1 MSSFPHRGFR
11 FGVQVSKETSARG
24 WAELARRAEG
34 AGYDVFTMPD
44 HFTDQLAPI
53 PALMAA
59 ADATTKLRIGAL
71 VFDND
76 YKHPVVL
83 AKELATMDLLSDGRV
98 EIGLGA
104 GWMMSDYEEAGIP
117 YDSPK
122 VRIDRFI
129 EGVAVIRGAMA
140 DGPFSFSGDHYNI
153 TNYNG
158 QPKPVQKRPPLLI
171 GGGGKRVLSYAARE
185 ADIIGIHGTMTAG
198 VVGPEALATMTAES
212 VDEKVAIVAA
222 AGAHRLNDIE
232 MNIRTF
238 FVKVTDDRAKALE
251 HALACKRVVIE
262 EFLNGP
268 EISLFGISDGRNVL
282 PMQPAQ
288 DFKRALDGDQGP
300 NTGGMGAYS
309 PLPWA
314 PSDIIED
321 THKQVLAPMI
331 AEMAARGTPFVG
343 LLYAGLALTDHGT
356 RVIEFNARFG
366 DPETQVLIPLLK
378 TPLATL
384 LYNAATGNLK
394 GTTLDWNDDS
404 AVTVVLAAEGYP
416 AAPKSGGVITG
427 FSAIDDVQ
435 IYHAGTSTTE
445 QGVVASGGRVLT
457 VTGIGEDLTE
467 ARNRAYRAISQIR
480 LSGSFYR
487 TDIALNASVAEKGN

>member
-1 MSSFPHRGFR
+1 M
-11 FGVQVSKETSARG
+11 KI
-24 WAELARRAEG
+24 L
-34 AGYDVFTMPD
+34 
-44 HFTDQLAPI
+44 
-53 PALMAA
+53 
-59 ADATTKLRIGAL
+59 L
-71 VFDND
+71 VG
-76 YKHPVVL
+76 
-83 AKELATMDLLSDGRV
+83 SGGR
-98 EIGLGA
+98 EHALGA
-104 GWMMSDYEEAGIP
+104 GLQADSACTELHVAPGNPGIAQFAQCHP
-117 YDSPK
+117 LVITDNQAILELAQQLN
-122 VRIDRFI
+122 IDLVVI
-129 EGVAVIRGAMA
+129 GPEVPLVNGVADILRAANIAVF
-140 DGPFSFSGDHYNI
+140 GPS
-153 TNYNG
+153 
-158 QPKPVQKRPPLLI
+158 K
-171 GGGGKRVLSYAARE
+171 AAAQLEGSKNFAKEVMR
-185 ADIIGIHGTMTAG
+185 DAG
-198 VVGPEALATMTAES
+198 VPTAHSFTCSTQEEIEIALDAFDAPYVVKDDGLAAGKGVVVTNDRQEALA
-212 VDEKVAIVAA
+212 
-222 AGAHRLNDIE
+222 
-232 MNIRTF
+232 
-238 FVKVTDDRAKALE
+238 

-262 EFLNGP
+262 EYLNGP
-268 EISLFGISDGRNVL
+268 EVSLFGISDGTTIV

-288 DFKRALDGDQGP
+288 DFKRAFDGDEGP

-321 THKQVLAPMI
+321 TYKQVLAPMI
-331 AEMAARGTPFVG
+331 AEMSARGTPFVG

-394 GTTLDWNDDS
+394 ETTLDWKTES

-416 AAPKSGGVITG
+416 AAPKSGGIITG
-427 FSAIDDVQ
+427 FSAIENVQ
-435 IYHAGTSTTE
+435 IFHAGTSHSD

-467 ARNRAYRAISQIR
+467 ARNLAYRAISQIS

>member
-1 MSSFPHRGFR
+1 MKILLVGSGGREHAL
-11 FGVQVSKETSARG
+11 GVGLQADPACTELHVAPGNPGIGQFAQCHPLVITDNQAIL
-24 WAELARRAEG
+24 ELAQ
-34 AGYDVFTMPD
+34 
-44 HFTDQLAPI
+44 QLHV
-53 PALMAA
+53 
-59 ADATTKLRIGAL
+59 DL
-71 VFDND
+71 V
-76 YKHPVVL
+76 
-83 AKELATMDLLSDGRV
+83 
-98 EIGLGA
+98 
-104 GWMMSDYEEAGIP
+104 
-117 YDSPK
+117 
-122 VRIDRFI
+122 
-129 EGVAVIRGAMA
+129 
-140 DGPFSFSGDHYNI
+140 
-153 TNYNG
+153 
-158 QPKPVQKRPPLLI
+158 
-171 GGGGKRVLSYAARE
+171 
-185 ADIIGIHGTMTAG
+185 
-198 VVGPEALATMTAES
+198 VVGPEVPL
-212 VDEKVAIVAA
+212 VNGVADILRAAGIAVFGPSKAA
-222 AGAHRLNDIE
+222 AQLEGSKNFAKEVMRDAGVPTAHSFTCTTQQEIE
-232 MNIRTF
+232 IALDAF
-238 FVKVTDDRAKALE
+238 DAPYVVKDDGLAAGKGVVVTNNRQEALE

-262 EFLNGP
+262 EYLDGP
-268 EISLFGISDGRNVL
+268 EVSLFGISDGTTIV

-288 DFKRALDGDQGP
+288 DFKRAHDGDQGP

-309 PLPWA
+309 PLLWA

-416 AAPKSGGVITG
+416 AAPKSGGIITG